1 MDLAFTAALSQ
12 LYHSAS
18 GAMTQP
24 RTPERRAALR
34 TAWIVGIIAM
44 VIYVGF
50 YFLVGTA
57 G

>member
-1 MDLAFTAALSQ
+1 
-12 LYHSAS
+12 
-18 GAMTQP
+18 MTDP
-24 RTPERRAALR
+24 RPPGRRAAVR
-34 TAWIVGIIAM
+34 TAWIVGIVAM

>member
-1 MDLAFTAALSQ
+1 MSQ
-12 LYHSAS
+12 S
-18 GAMTQP
+18 

-34 TAWIVGIIAM
+34 TAWIVGIIA
-44 VIYVGF
+44 VTIYVGF

>member
-1 MDLAFTAALSQ
+1 MDPAFAAALSQ
-12 LYHSAS
+12 LHHPA
-18 GAMTQP
+18 GDPVTQP

-44 VIYVGF
+44 AIYIGF

-57 G
+57 E

>member
-1 MDLAFTAALSQ
+1 MDLTLAAALSQ
-12 LYHSAS
+12 LHHTA
-18 GAMTQP
+18 GDPMTQP
-24 RTPERRAALR
+24 QTPERRAALR
-34 TAWIVGIIAM
+34 TAWIVGIVAM

>member
-1 MDLAFTAALSQ
+1 MDLTLASALSQ
-12 LYHSAS
+12 LHHAAGSPV
-18 GAMTQP
+18 TQP

-34 TAWIVGIIAM
+34 TAWIVGIVAM

>member
-1 MDLAFTAALSQ
+1 
-12 LYHSAS
+12 
-18 GAMTQP
+18 MTQP

-44 VIYVGF
+44 TIYVGF